1 MRVATDIGGTFT
13 DLVCVDEHTGELRST
28 KTSTTPARFEQG
40 VLDALRKADTDLAGI
55 SAFVHGTT
63 IVINTLTE
71 RSGAAVG
78 LITTR
83 GFRDVLEIGRG
94 NRPDMY
100 NFYYRKPVPFVPRH
114 LRFEVS
120 ERVTYQGEEITPL
133 AEDEVRAAVA
143 ALRQTGVAAVA
154 ICFLHSYANDAH
166 ERRCAAIVAQEWP
179 EVLVTFSSAIT
190 REWREYERTSTVVLN
205 AYVQPR
211 ARAYLSGLREE
222 LRAAGLD
229 GSLYVMQSNGGAT
242 SFADAE
248 RSPIQLIESGP
259 VAGIYGAALL
269 GRQLGIA
276 NLIGLD
282 IGGTTAKCSL
292 IDGGEVKVSTDYKIE
307 WTRANAGHPVKIPVV
322 DIVEI
327 GAGGGS
333 IGWFDAAGAL
343 HVGPR
348 SAGAVPGPA
357 CYGLGGTEPTI
368 TDANLIAGRID
379 PDYFLGGEIRLTSAA
394 AREAIAPIAERLGLG
409 IQEAAVGMIRLTNA
423 NMVTALK
430 LISVQRGYDPR
441 DFSLVAFGG
450 GGAMHAAAL
459 AEELRIAQ
467 VIIPVD
473 PAVFSAWG
481 MLMSDLRRDVIQTHI
496 VRADRVAPEV
506 IDGIWLSLEQELKG
520 FLAAEGFSGA
530 DMRVGRRVDMR
541 YVGQEHTVN
550 LPFPAGKVDPAI
562 LEAVRTEF
570 NQRHEH
576 LYTYKLEAAV
586 EFVNFHATVTAPVAK
601 PQRPPIA
608 AQGSEAP
615 ARRGRRPVHF
625 DHWGVLDTPIYER
638 SALGAGVNL
647 EGPTIVEE
655 PASTT
660 VVLPGQTLRVD
671 EWGNLLI
678 TIGVR

>member
-13 DLVCVDEHTGELRST
+13 DLVCVDEHTGELWST

-40 VLDALRKADTDLAGI
+40 VLDALRKAGTDPASIG
-55 SAFVHGTT
+55 AFVHGTT

-71 RSGAAVG
+71 RSGAVVG
-78 LITTR
+78 LLTTR

-100 NFYYRKPVPFVPRH
+100 NFYYRKPAPFVPRH

-143 ALRQTGVAAVA
+143 ALREAGVAAVA
-154 ICFLHSYANDAH
+154 ICFLHAYVDDAH
-166 ERRCAAIVAQEWP
+166 ERRCAAIVAEEWP
-179 EVLVTFSSAIT
+179 EALVTTSSAIT

-211 ARAYLSGLREE
+211 ARQYLSGLREE
-222 LRAAGLD
+222 LRGAGLA

-269 GRQLGIA
+269 GRQLGIT
-276 NLIGLD
+276 NIIGLD

-307 WTRANAGHPVKIPVV
+307 WTRAHAGYPVKVPVV

-357 CYGLGGTEPTI
+357 CYGLGGEEPTI

-379 PDYFLGGEIRLTSAA
+379 PEYFLGGEIHLTPEA
-394 AREAIAPIAERLGLG
+394 ARTAIAPIAKQLGLG
-409 IQEAAVGMIRLTNA
+409 LQEAAVGMIRLVNA

-441 DFSLVAFGG
+441 DFTLVAFGG

-459 AEELRIAQ
+459 AEELQIGQ
-467 VIIPVD
+467 VIIPVE

-496 VRADRVAPEV
+496 VRADRVGPEV
-506 IDGIWLSLEQELKG
+506 VDSIWAGLENELKG
-520 FLAAEGFSGA
+520 FLSVEGFSGA
-530 DMRVGRRVDMR
+530 DMQVGRRVEMR

-550 LPFPAGKVDPAI
+550 LPFPSGTVDLAT
-562 LEAVRTEF
+562 LDSVRTQF

-576 LYTYKLEAAV
+576 LYTYRLDAPI
-586 EFVNFHATVTAPVAK
+586 EFVTFHATVIAPVGK
-601 PQRPPIA
+601 PQRPRIA
-608 AQGSEAP
+608 GHGPEAP

-625 DHWGVLDTPIYER
+625 DQWGVVDTPIYER
-638 SALGAGVNL
+638 SVLGAGACL
-647 EGPTIVEE
+647 DGPAIVEE

-660 VVLPGQTLRVD
+660 VVLPGQKLRVD
-671 EWGNLLI
+671 DWGNLLI
-678 TIGVR
+678 TIGAH